1 MYKGVDV
8 VFSIREHFLVEE
20 LKITNNQAFFGSRE
34 EKEIFL
40 RMVSKAHQ
48 QNISP
53 LSRVLIAD
61 HRESF

>member
-8 VFSIREHFLVEE
+8 VFSIREHLLVEE
-20 LKITNNQAFFGSRE
+20 LKFINNQAFIGSRE

-40 RMVSKAHQ
+40 RMVFEAHQ

-53 LSRVLIAD
+53 FIQCFYS
-61 HRESF
+61 